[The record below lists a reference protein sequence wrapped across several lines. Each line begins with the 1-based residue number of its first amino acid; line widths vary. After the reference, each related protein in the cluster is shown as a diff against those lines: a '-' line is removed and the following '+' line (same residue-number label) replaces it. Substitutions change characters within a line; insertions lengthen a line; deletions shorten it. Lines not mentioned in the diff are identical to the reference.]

1 MICCRD
7 NKYIVMADGLASS
20 SHYGCSSR
28 GVSCRVHVFLSNQ
41 NVRSLCGINPHEE
54 LRNGGTRIACFLSG
68 SVMSD
73 MNLAFESCRNDIK
86 RKRATHLCV
95 SRLPLSDIVSHP
107 TCENNA
113 RGVDTQRNGHTNDTQ
128 RSALS
133 ESSGPPGCR
142 LTCGDPI

>member
-1 MICCRD
+1 
-7 NKYIVMADGLASS
+7 MADGLASS

-28 GVSCRVHVFLSNQ
+28 GVSCRVHAFLSNQ
-41 NVRSLCGINPHEE
+41 NVRFLCGINPHEE
-54 LRNGGTRIACFLSG
+54 LRRNGGKLVRWRGWNCLLLSG

-73 MNLAFESCRNDIK
+73 MNLAFESCGNNIK

-113 RGVDTQRNGHTNDTQ
+113 RGVDMQRNGHTNDTR